1 MVFAAHESP
10 STSQSGR
17 DLKASCKFEVIQHNI
32 RHAFKEEAFRML
44 AANTVNRIL
53 RLSGLNIQRW
63 HDPLFDLQSLTGKDA
78 IATMLDGGAYKGNK
92 AIIMLEDRKS
102 TRLNS
107 SH

>member
-1 MVFAAHESP
+1 MVVAAHESP

-32 RHAFKEEAFRML
+32 RHAFKEEAFRMP

-63 HDPLFDLQSLTGKDA
+63 HDPLFDLQSLTGKNA
-78 IATMLDGGAYKGNK
+78 IATRSEEHTSELQSLM
-92 AIIMLEDRKS
+92 
-102 TRLNS
+102 RLSYAVYCLKNTKI
-107 SH
+107 